1 MPVILVEVYD
11 ALLDAGASEAKARTA
26 AAVIL
31 CEHRLVAIG
40 RRQNLVTAEKR
51 VADLIEPMSGLVT
64 PLLSPVDGVLY
75 VQERRRFVPTGTGV
89 LRVAGREAV
98 RTGNLLSA

>member
-1 MPVILVEVYD
+1 VVYLRELG
-11 ALLDAGASEAKARTA
+11 ATVAAGE
-26 AAVIL
+26 
-31 CEHRLVAIG
+31 
-40 RRQNLVTAEKR
+40 R

-75 VQERRRFVPTGTGV
+75 VQERRRFVPAGTGV

-98 RTGNLLSA
+98 RTGKLLSA

>member
-1 MPVILVEVYD
+1 MAAPVKEAPMPVILVEVYD

-40 RRQNLVTAEKR
+40 RRQNLVTAMLG
-51 VADLIEPMSGLVT
+51 VTLGLTLTIYWQVW
-64 PLLSPVDGVLY
+64 
-75 VQERRRFVPTGTGV
+75 
-89 LRVAGREAV
+89 
-98 RTGNLLSA
+98 

>member
-1 MPVILVEVYD
+1 MCHAMAAPVKEAPMPVILVEVYD

-40 RRQNLVTAEKR
+40 RRQNLVTAMLG
-51 VADLIEPMSGLVT
+51 VTLGLTLTIFWQVW
-64 PLLSPVDGVLY
+64 
-75 VQERRRFVPTGTGV
+75 
-89 LRVAGREAV
+89 
-98 RTGNLLSA
+98 